1 MRSRRRLRPASQ
13 TDNLPLPN
21 PVVRGGPSGFRRK
34 PESRGEGQGR
44 RMPVQGPERTPFSDA
59 DAAIPAERAGVTYGT
74 SEKERIEQRRAAR
87 LSVCRPESRRSGDV
101 GGPGTLSTIH
111 QQSHAPQRRGDA
123 SKRLTNPPP
132 PVRERN
138 TDPLSLWER
147 VRVRA
152 PGRTPLPPRGRP
164 QPDA

>member
-1 MRSRRRLRPASQ
+1 
-13 TDNLPLPN
+13 
-21 PVVRGGPSGFRRK
+21 
-34 PESRGEGQGR
+34 
-44 RMPVQGPERTPFSDA
+44 MPVQGPERTPFSDA
-59 DAAIPAERAGVTYGT
+59 DAAIPAERAGVTYRT

-123 SKRLTNPPP
+123 SKRLAYPPP

-147 VRVRA
+147 AWVRA
-152 PGRTPLPPRGRP
+152 PRPHTLTTPRASPPGRLKYNRSVNPATLNLLQQALKRVHHQTTHPKTATLT
-164 QPDA
+164 